1 MLDICTLMKFQ
12 YQQLR
17 FFISAYRKFS
27 LLLALLFLGYFTDAQ
42 NISEV
47 QKKFQLNIQPTNS
60 PIVLDGILDEPIW
73 KTAVLAKD
81 FTKKYPNDI
90 GAPKQQTEVLTTYDD
105 KNIYFAFKVY
115 AKEEQIIK
123 SLKRDVGYDG
133 SDGIAVVLD
142 PLNQKTN
149 GFIFALTSKN
159 VQSEDQ
165 LTTNTEEKLSWTW
178 DTKWNSA
185 TKMYAGYW
193 IAEISIP
200 LKSLRY
206 DNMQNFWGI
215 NFLRADLQ
223 SNEYSCWTKVPP
235 IFKSYDLGYTG
246 VLNWPS
252 APPKSSANKIILPY
266 VTGSATTDDENGKLL
281 QNTGN
286 AGFDAKIT
294 LNSSLNLD
302 VTVNPDF
309 SQVEVDQLVTNLTR
323 FNIFLPEKRAFFL
336 ENGDLFSNLGN
347 YFISPFYSRTIGLD
361 KEGNTIPILLGARIS
376 GNLNSST
383 RIGMMDIQTGAKG
396 TYYPENF
403 SAFTIQKSFWKRSLL
418 KTYFLDRENFIS
430 ASEIKNNPMD
440 QYGRNAGMSL
450 TLANDEGTKKA
461 DISYHQS
468 IKPTINDKDAF
479 YEASFSRTIN
489 NWRFFGQMGNVGKNY
504 YTDMG
509 YVQRLDNYDAL
520 RDTTIR
526 VGYKDVYTSLNKKL
540 YLKNAKIGRI
550 ELSLEE
556 FLVLNADNSF
566 SENENS
572 LKINTEY
579 RNSSGLKLT
588 FTNSNLNL
596 LYPTKPGD
604 GIPLPSGT
612 YNYNQFN
619 LMYLSDMRK
628 LFSWNSMLT
637 LGQYYNGSIKGM
649 GVGFIWRNQP
659 HLTFSLN
666 GEIDKI
672 ELPKKYGSNN
682 LILIA
687 PKLEYNF
694 NTQLFWTT
702 FVQFNTQTNNFNI
715 NSRLQYRYKPMSDF
729 FLVYTDNYYTD
740 PMLKNKNRALIFKFN
755 YWFNL

>member
-1 MLDICTLMKFQ
+1 MQNRYKQFPFLIKSFKKSYLV
-12 YQQLR
+12 LV
-17 FFISAYRKFS
+17 
-27 LLLALLFLGYFTDAQ
+27 LLFVGYISKGQ
-42 NISEV
+42 NISDF
-47 QKKFQLNIQPTNS
+47 QKDFQLNIQPANS
-60 PIVLDGILDEPIW
+60 PIVLDGILDEATW

-81 FTKKYPNDI
+81 FTKKYPNNI
-90 GAPKQQTEVLTTYDD
+90 GAPKQGTEVLMTYDD
-105 KNIYFAFKVY
+105 KNIYFALKVY

-123 SLKRDVGYDG
+123 SLKRDVGYEG
-133 SDGIAVVLD
+133 SDGIAIILD

-159 VQSEDQ
+159 VQSEDE
-165 LTTNTEEKLSWTW
+165 LTTNTEEKLTYSW

-193 IAEISIP
+193 IAEIAIP

-206 DNMQNFWGI
+206 NDKQKFWGI
-215 NFLRADLQ
+215 NFLRGDLQ

-235 IFKSYDLGYTG
+235 IFKSYDLGYMG
-246 VLNWPS
+246 VLNWPT
-252 APPKSSANKIILPY
+252 PPPRSSANKIILPY
-266 VTGSATTDDENGKLL
+266 ITGNANTDNENGKTL

-286 AGFDAKIT
+286 AGFDAKVT

-323 FNIFLPEKRAFFL
+323 FSIFLPEKRAFFL
-336 ENGDLFSNLGN
+336 ENGDLFSALGN

-361 KEGNTIPILLGARIS
+361 KDGNTIPILLGARIS
-376 GNLNSST
+376 GNLNAST
-383 RIGMMDIQTGAKG
+383 RIGMMNIQTGAKG
-396 TYYPENF
+396 NYSPENF
-403 SAFTIQKSFWKRSLL
+403 SAFTIQKRFWKRSLL

-430 ASEIKNNPMD
+430 AAAIKKNPLD
-440 QYGRNAGMSL
+440 QYGRNAGL
-450 TLANDEGTKKA
+450 TLSLANSEGTKKA
-461 DISYHQS
+461 EISYHQS
-468 IKPTINDKDAF
+468 MKPTISNKDAF
-479 YEASFSRTIN
+479 FEASVARAVN

-509 YVQRLDNYDAL
+509 YVQRIDNYDAL

-526 VGYKDVYTSLNKKL
+526 VGYKDAYANITKRIFIKKG
-540 YLKNAKIGRI
+540 KIGRI
-550 ELSLEE
+550 EFSMDG
-556 FLVLNADNSF
+556 FLVFNADNSF

-572 LKINTEY
+572 FKINSEY

-588 FTNSNLNL
+588 FSNSNLNL
-596 LYPTKPGD
+596 LYPTKPGN
-604 GIPLPSGT
+604 GIPLPTGT
-612 YNYNQFN
+612 YQYNQFE
-619 LMYLSDMRK
+619 LMYYSDLRK
-628 LFSWNSMLT
+628 VFSWNSKLT
-637 LGQYYNGSIKGM
+637 LGQYYNGNITGL
-649 GVGFIWRNQP
+649 GAGIIWRNQP

-672 ELPKKYGSNN
+672 QLPKIYGNNN

-694 NTQLFWTT
+694 NTKLFWTT

-729 FLVYTDNYYTD
+729 FLVYTDNYFTD
-740 PMLKNKNRALIFKFN
+740 PLLKNKNRALIFKFN

>member
-1 MLDICTLMKFQ
+1 MK
-12 YQQLR
+12 
-17 FFISAYRKFS
+17 K
-27 LLLALLFLGYFTDAQ
+27 LLLNTLTLLFLVLASHAVLAQ
-42 NISEV
+42 NISEF
-47 QKKFQLNIQPTNS
+47 QKGFQLNIQPSTS
-60 PIVLDGILDEPIW
+60 PIVLDGILDESVW
-73 KTAVLAKD
+73 NTATLAKD
-81 FTKKYPNDI
+81 FTKKYPNNV
-90 GAPKQQTEVLTTYDD
+90 GAPKQQTEVLMTYDD
-105 KNIYFAFKVY
+105 KNIYFAIKVF
-115 AKEEQIIK
+115 AKEDQIIK
-123 SLKRDVGYDG
+123 SLKRDVGYEG
-133 SDGIAVVLD
+133 SDGVAIILD

-149 GFIFALTSKN
+149 GFIFALTAKN

-165 LTTNTEEKLSWTW
+165 LTTNTEEKLTYSW

-193 IAEISIP
+193 IGEVAIP

-206 DNMQNFWGI
+206 NDKQPFWGI
-215 NFLRADLQ
+215 NFLRGDLQ

-235 IFKSYDLGYTG
+235 IFKSYDLGYMG

-252 APPKSSANKIILPY
+252 APPKSSVNKILLPY
-266 VTGSATTDDENGKLL
+266 ITGNATTDDENNKSL

-286 AGFDAKIT
+286 IGFDAKMT
-294 LNSSLNLD
+294 LSSSLNLD

-396 TYYPENF
+396 NYSAENF
-403 SAFTIQKSFWKRSLL
+403 SAFTIQKRFWQRSLL

-430 ASEIKNNPMD
+430 AADLKKNPID
-440 QYGRNAGMSL
+440 QYGRNAGMTL
-450 TLANDEGTKKA
+450 TLANNEGTKKA
-461 DISYHQS
+461 EFSYHQS

-479 YEASFSRTIN
+479 FEANFSRTIKD
-489 NWRFFGQMGNVGKNY
+489 WRFFGQMGNVGRNY

-509 YVQRLDNYDAL
+509 YVQRLENYDAL

-526 VGYKDVYTSLNKKL
+526 VGYKDVYGNVSKRIF
-540 YLKNAKIGRI
+540 LKNGKVGRI
-550 ELSLEE
+550 EFSLDG
-556 FLVLNADNSF
+556 FLVFNADNSF
-566 SENENS
+566 SENENTF
-572 LKINTEY
+572 KINTEY
-579 RNSSGLKLT
+579 RNSSGFKLT

-596 LYPTKPGD
+596 LYPTKPGN
-604 GIPLPSGT
+604 GIPIPTGT
-612 YNYNQFN
+612 YKYNQFN
-619 LMYLSDMRK
+619 LMYYSDMRK
-628 LFSWNSMLT
+628 LFSWNSMIT
-637 LGQYYNGSIKGM
+637 LGQYYNGNITGIGAGIM
-649 GVGFIWRNQP
+649 WRNQP

-666 GEIDKI
+666 GEINKI
-672 ELPKKYGSNN
+672 ELPKPYGNNN
-682 LILIA
+682 LVLIA

-694 NTQLFWTT
+694 NTKLFWTT

-729 FLVYTDNYYTD
+729 FLVYTDNYFTD

>member
-1 MLDICTLMKFQ
+1 MKKMRLLFFVLASSFLFSKPVTAQIISEFQKGFQLDIH
-12 YQQLR
+12 
-17 FFISAYRKFS
+17 
-27 LLLALLFLGYFTDAQ
+27 
-42 NISEV
+42 
-47 QKKFQLNIQPTNS
+47 PTTNN
-60 PIVLDGILDEPIW
+60 IVLDGILDEDVW
-73 KTAVLAKD
+73 MTATIAKN
-81 FTKKYPNDI
+81 FSKKYPNDI
-90 GAPKQQTEVLTTYDD
+90 GAPKQQTEVLMTYDD

-115 AKEEQIIK
+115 AKDEQIIK

-133 SDGIAVVLD
+133 SDGVAVILD

-159 VQSEDQ
+159 VQSEDE
-165 LTTNTEEKLSWTW
+165 LTTNTEEKLSFSW

-193 IAEISIP
+193 IGEIAIP

-206 DNMQNFWGI
+206 NDKQLFWGI
-215 NFLRADLQ
+215 NFLRGDLQ

-235 IFKSYDLGYTG
+235 IFKSYDLGYMG
-246 VLNWPS
+246 VLNWPT
-252 APPKSSANKIILPY
+252 APPKTSVNKILLPY
-266 VTGSATTDDENGKLL
+266 ITGNSITDDENNKTL
-281 QNTGN
+281 QSNGN
-286 AGFDAKIT
+286 IGFDAKMS

-383 RIGMMDIQTGAKG
+383 RIGIMDIQTGAKG
-396 TYYPENF
+396 NYSPENF
-403 SAFTIQKSFWKRSLL
+403 SAITIQKKLWQRSLL
-418 KTYFLDRENFIS
+418 KTYFLDKESFIS
-430 ASEIKNNPMD
+430 ADEIKKNPMD
-440 QYGRNAGMSL
+440 QYGRNAGISIM
-450 TLANDEGTKKA
+450 LANNEGTKKGE
-461 DISYHQS
+461 ISYHQS
-468 IKPTINDKDAF
+468 IKPNINNKDAF
-479 YEASFSRTIN
+479 FEANFSRTIN
-489 NWRFFGQMGNVGKNY
+489 DWRIFGQMGNVGKNY

-509 YVQRLDNYDAL
+509 YVQRIDNYDAL

-526 VGYKDVYTSLNKKL
+526 VGYKDAYANISKRIF
-540 YLKNAKIGRI
+540 LKTGKVGRI
-550 ELSLEE
+550 EFSLDG
-556 FLVLNADNSF
+556 FLVFNADNSF

-572 LKINTEY
+572 FKINTEY
-579 RNSSGLKLT
+579 RNSSGFKMT
-588 FTNSNLNL
+588 FTSSNLDL
-596 LYPTKPGD
+596 LYPTKPGN
-604 GIPLPSGT
+604 GIPIPTGN
-612 YNYNQFN
+612 YKYNQFN
-619 LMYLSDMRK
+619 LMYYSDMRK
-628 LFSWNSMLT
+628 MFSWNSMMT
-637 LGQYYNGSIKGM
+637 IGQYYNGDIT
-649 GVGFIWRNQP
+649 GFGAGIMWRNQP

-666 GEIDKI
+666 AEIDKI
-672 ELPKKYGSNN
+672 QLPKIYGNNN

-694 NTQLFWTT
+694 NTKLFWTT
-702 FVQFNTQTNNFNI
+702 FVQYNTQQNNFNI

-729 FLVYTDNYYTD
+729 FLVYTDNYFTD
-740 PMLKNKNRALIFKFN
+740 PVIKNKNRAIIFKFN

>member
-1 MLDICTLMKFQ
+1 MKDICTLMKIP
-12 YQQLR
+12 R
-17 FFISAYRKFS
+17 I
-27 LLLALLFLGYFTDAQ
+27 LLFLSFLYIGSFLNAQ
-42 NISEV
+42 TITEY
-47 QKKFQLNIQPTNS
+47 QKNFQINIQASTS
-60 PIVLDGILDEPIW
+60 PIVLDGILDEPVW
-73 KTAVLAKD
+73 KTAVLSKD
-81 FTKKYPNDI
+81 FTKKYPNNI

-115 AKEEQIIK
+115 AKDGQIIK

-133 SDGIAVVLD
+133 SDGIAVILD

-165 LTTNTEEKLSWTW
+165 LTTNSEEKLSWSW

-193 IAEISIP
+193 IAEIAIP

-206 DNMQNFWGI
+206 NDKQSFWGI
-215 NFLRADLQ
+215 NYLRGDLQ

-235 IFKSYDLGYTG
+235 IFKSYDLGYMG

-266 VTGSATTDDENGKLL
+266 ITGNATTDDENGKLL

-286 AGFDAKIT
+286 AGFDAKMT
-294 LNSSLNLD
+294 LSSSLNLD

-323 FNIFLPEKRAFFL
+323 FSIFLPEKRAFFL

-347 YFISPFYSRTIGLD
+347 EYFRPFYSRTIGLD
-361 KEGNTIPILLGARIS
+361 KEGNAIPILMGARLS

-396 TYYPENF
+396 AYSPENF
-403 SAFTIQKSFWKRSLL
+403 SAFTIQKRFWQRSVL
-418 KTYFLDRENFIS
+418 KTYFLNRENFIS
-430 ASEIKNNPMD
+430 AAEIKKNPLD
-440 QYGRNAGMSL
+440 QYGRNAGL
-450 TLANDEGTKKA
+450 TLLLSNNEGTKKA
-461 DISYHQS
+461 EISYHQS
-468 IKPTINDKDAF
+468 MKPTINNQDAF
-479 YEASFSRTIN
+479 FEASVSRTVN
-489 NWRFFGQMGNVGKNY
+489 NWHLFGQVGNVGRNY

-509 YVQRLDNYDAL
+509 YVQRLDNYDAS

-526 VGYKDVYTSLNKKL
+526 VGFKDVYTSITKRLFISNG
-540 YLKNAKIGRI
+540 KIGRM
-550 ELSLEE
+550 ELGMDE
-556 FLVLNADNSF
+556 FLVFNPDNSF
-566 SENENS
+566 SENELAFKAS
-572 LKINTEY
+572 ADF

-588 FTNSNLNL
+588 FSTSDLNL

-604 GIPLPSGT
+604 GIPIPSGN
-612 YNYNQFN
+612 YNYSQFN
-619 LMYLSDMRK
+619 LMYYSDMRK
-628 LFSWNSMLT
+628 MFSWNAMTT
-637 LGQYYNGSIKGM
+637 LGQYYNGSITGL
-649 GVGFIWRNQP
+649 GAGIIWRNQP
-659 HLTFSLN
+659 HLSLSLN

-672 ELPKKYGSNN
+672 QLPKKYGNNN

-694 NTQLFWTT
+694 NTKLFWTT

-729 FLVYTDNYYTD
+729 FLVYTDNYFTD

>member
-1 MLDICTLMKFQ
+1 MNKSLLRSITLF
-12 YQQLR
+12 LI
-17 FFISAYRKFS
+17 FFITQKIY
-27 LLLALLFLGYFTDAQ
+27 AQ
-42 NISEV
+42 NISEF
-47 QKKFQLNIQPTNS
+47 QKKFQLDIHPTTNN
-60 PIVLDGILDEPIW
+60 IVLDGILDEDAW
-73 KTAVLAKD
+73 RTATIAKN
-81 FTKKYPNDI
+81 FSKKYPNDI
-90 GAPKQQTEVLTTYDD
+90 GAPKQQTEVLMTYDD

-115 AKEEQIIK
+115 AKDEQIIK

-133 SDGIAVVLD
+133 SDGVAVILD

-159 VQSEDQ
+159 VQSEDE
-165 LTTNTEEKLSWTW
+165 LTTNTEEKLSFSW

-193 IAEISIP
+193 IGEIAIP

-206 DNMQNFWGI
+206 NDKQLFWGI
-215 NFLRADLQ
+215 NFLRGDLQ

-235 IFKSYDLGYTG
+235 IFKSYDLGYMG
-246 VLNWPS
+246 VLNWPT
-252 APPKSSANKIILPY
+252 APPKTSVNKILLPY
-266 VTGSATTDDENGKLL
+266 ITGNSTTDDENNKTL
-281 QNTGN
+281 QSSGN
-286 AGFDAKIT
+286 IGFDAKMS

-383 RIGMMDIQTGAKG
+383 RIGIMDIQTGAKG
-396 TYYPENF
+396 NYSPENF
-403 SAFTIQKSFWKRSLL
+403 SAITIQKKLWQRSLL
-418 KTYFLDRENFIS
+418 KTYFLDKESFIS
-430 ASEIKNNPMD
+430 ADEIKKNPMD
-440 QYGRNAGMSL
+440 QYGRNAGISL
-450 TLANDEGTKKA
+450 ILANSEGTKKGE
-461 DISYHQS
+461 ISYHQS
-468 IKPTINDKDAF
+468 IKSNINDKDAF
-479 YEASFSRTIN
+479 FEANFSRTIN
-489 NWRFFGQMGNVGKNY
+489 DWRIFGQMGNVGKNY

-509 YVQRLDNYDAL
+509 YVQRIDNYDAL

-526 VGYKDVYTSLNKKL
+526 VGYKDAYANISKRIF
-540 YLKNAKIGRI
+540 LKTGKVGRI
-550 ELSLEE
+550 EFSLDG
-556 FLVLNADNSF
+556 FLVFNADNSF

-572 LKINTEY
+572 FKINTEY
-579 RNSSGLKLT
+579 RNSSGFKMT
-588 FTNSNLNL
+588 FTSSNLDL
-596 LYPTKPGD
+596 LYPTKPGN
-604 GIPLPSGT
+604 GIPIPTGN
-612 YNYNQFN
+612 YKYNQFN
-619 LMYLSDMRK
+619 LMYYSDMRK
-628 LFSWNSMLT
+628 MFSWNSMIT
-637 LGQYYNGSIKGM
+637 LGQYYNGDITGYGAGIM
-649 GVGFIWRNQP
+649 WRNQP

-666 GEIDKI
+666 AEIDKI
-672 ELPKKYGSNN
+672 QLPKIYGNNN

-694 NTQLFWTT
+694 NTKLFWTT
-702 FVQFNTQTNNFNI
+702 FVQYNTQQDNFNI

-729 FLVYTDNYYTD
+729 FLVYTDNYFTD
-740 PMLKNKNRALIFKFN
+740 PVIKNKNRAIIFKFS

>member
-1 MLDICTLMKFQ
+1 MQNRYKQFPFLIKSFKKSYLV
-12 YQQLR
+12 LV
-17 FFISAYRKFS
+17 
-27 LLLALLFLGYFTDAQ
+27 LLFVGYISKGQ
-42 NISEV
+42 NISDF
-47 QKKFQLNIQPTNS
+47 QKDFQLNIKPANS
-60 PIVLDGILDEPIW
+60 PIVLDGILDEATW

-81 FTKKYPNDI
+81 FTKKYPNNI
-90 GAPKQQTEVLTTYDD
+90 GAPKQGTEVLMTYDD
-105 KNIYFAFKVY
+105 KNIYFALKVY

-123 SLKRDVGYDG
+123 SLKRDVGYEG
-133 SDGIAVVLD
+133 SDGIAIILD

-159 VQSEDQ
+159 VQSEDE
-165 LTTNTEEKLSWTW
+165 LTTNTEEKLTYSW

-193 IAEISIP
+193 IAEIAIP

-206 DNMQNFWGI
+206 NDKQKFWGI
-215 NFLRADLQ
+215 NFLRGDLQ

-235 IFKSYDLGYTG
+235 IFKSYDLGYMG
-246 VLNWPS
+246 VLNWPT
-252 APPKSSANKIILPY
+252 PPPRSSANKIILPY
-266 VTGSATTDDENGKLL
+266 ITGNANTDNENGKTL

-286 AGFDAKIT
+286 AGFDAKVT

-323 FNIFLPEKRAFFL
+323 FSIFLPEKRAFFL
-336 ENGDLFSNLGN
+336 ENGDLFSALGN

-361 KEGNTIPILLGARIS
+361 KDGNTIPILLGARIS
-376 GNLNSST
+376 GNLNAST
-383 RIGMMDIQTGAKG
+383 RIGMMNIQTGAKG
-396 TYYPENF
+396 NYSPENF
-403 SAFTIQKSFWKRSLL
+403 SAFTIQKRFWKRSLL

-430 ASEIKNNPMD
+430 AAAIKKNPLD
-440 QYGRNAGMSL
+440 QYGRNAGL
-450 TLANDEGTKKA
+450 TLSLANSEGTKKA
-461 DISYHQS
+461 EISYHQS
-468 IKPTINDKDAF
+468 MKPTISNKDAF
-479 YEASFSRTIN
+479 FEASVARAVN

-509 YVQRLDNYDAL
+509 YVQRIDNYDAL

-526 VGYKDVYTSLNKKL
+526 VGYKDAYANITKRIFIKKG
-540 YLKNAKIGRI
+540 KIGRI
-550 ELSLEE
+550 EFSMDG
-556 FLVLNADNSF
+556 FLVFNADNSF

-572 LKINTEY
+572 FKINSEY

-588 FTNSNLNL
+588 FSNSNLNL
-596 LYPTKPGD
+596 LYPTKPGN
-604 GIPLPSGT
+604 GIPLPTGT
-612 YNYNQFN
+612 YQYNQFE
-619 LMYLSDMRK
+619 LMYYSDLRK
-628 LFSWNSMLT
+628 VFSWNSKLT
-637 LGQYYNGSIKGM
+637 LGQYYNGNITGL
-649 GVGFIWRNQP
+649 GAGIIWRNQP

-672 ELPKKYGSNN
+672 QLPKIYGNNN

-694 NTQLFWTT
+694 NTKLFWTT

-729 FLVYTDNYYTD
+729 FLVYTDNYFTD
-740 PMLKNKNRALIFKFN
+740 PLLKNKNRALIFKFN

>member
-1 MLDICTLMKFQ
+1 MRLYSLHRGYLHLMKILPILFFLTLL
-12 YQQLR
+12 QLC
-17 FFISAYRKFS
+17 S
-27 LLLALLFLGYFTDAQ
+27 FLNAQ
-42 NISEV
+42 TISEY
-47 QKKFQLNIQPTNS
+47 QKDFQLNIQPTKG
-60 PIVLDGILDEPIW
+60 PIVLDGVLDEAVW
-73 KTAVLAKD
+73 KTAALAKD
-81 FTKKYPNDI
+81 FTKKYPNNV
-90 GAPKQQTEVLTTYDD
+90 GAPKQLTEVLTTYDD

-115 AKEEQIIK
+115 AKEGEIIK

-133 SDGIAVVLD
+133 SDGIGIVLD

-165 LTTNTEEKLSWTW
+165 LTTNTEDKLPWTW

-193 IAEISIP
+193 IAEIAIP

-206 DNMQNFWGI
+206 NDKQTSWGI
-215 NFLRADLQ
+215 NFLRGDLQ

-235 IFKSYDLGYTG
+235 IFKSYDLGYDG
-246 VLNWPS
+246 VLNWPT
-252 APPKSSANKIILPY
+252 APPKSTANKIILPY
-266 VTGSATTDDENGKLL
+266 ITGNANTDDENGKSL

-286 AGFDAKIT
+286 LGFDAKIT

-361 KEGNTIPILLGARIS
+361 KDGNAIPILLGARIS
-376 GNLNSST
+376 GNLNAST
-383 RIGMMDIQTGAKG
+383 RIGMMDIQTGSKG
-396 TYYPENF
+396 AYSPENF
-403 SAFTIQKSFWKRSLL
+403 SAFTIQKRFWKRSLF

-430 ASEIKNNPMD
+430 AADIKKNPMD
-440 QYGRNAGMSL
+440 QFGRNTGMTL

-461 DISYHQS
+461 EISYHQS
-468 IKPTINDKDAF
+468 IKPTINNQDAF
-479 YEASFSRTIN
+479 FEANIARTIN
-489 NWRFFGQMGNVGKNY
+489 DWRFFGQMGNVGKNY

-526 VGYKDVYTSLNKKL
+526 VGYKDLYASINKKL

-550 ELSLEE
+550 ELSLDE

-572 LKINTEY
+572 FKINTEY

-604 GIPLPSGT
+604 GVPLPAGT
-612 YNYNQFN
+612 YRYNQFN
-619 LMYLSDMRK
+619 LMYYSDMRK

-637 LGQYYNGSIKGM
+637 VGQYYNGSLT
-649 GVGFIWRNQP
+649 GVGAGIIWRNQP

-672 ELPKKYGSNN
+672 QLPKKYGNN
-682 LILIA
+682 DLILIA